1 LASGRV
7 SGQRLDI
14 GEHGDVRYR
23 EKLNGR
29 VAASVY
35 FRNAQGVRKRIE
47 ATGDSKASAR
57 RRLFATLGEAMAAGG
72 PGYSPRS
79 TFADVAADW
88 LESLDE
94 LVAAGRRSP
103 RTVALYRH
111 ALARHV
117 LPGLGGLRLSELTS
131 ARMDR
136 FIRDRRRAA
145 GYSVAKLCRSV
156 TSGICAF
163 AVRRDAM
170 RHNPVRDV
178 EALERPSTQEAR
190 ALTDEECRGW
200 LMILDGSELARQ
212 ADLPDLVRF
221 LLGTGCRIGEALAL
235 TWPNVDLERHLINID
250 STLVR
255 VKGQGLLI
263 KRPKTKS
270 SIRVLRVPL
279 WLVEILRERRA
290 RDPESQG
297 AVFPDSVGGHRDPNN
312 VERDHRR
319 VRRGTP
325 VEWVVPH
332 TYRKTVATMLD
343 RQGLSA
349 RTIADQLGHARISM
363 TQDVYMGRRA
373 VDQAAVAVLEGISPR
388 GHDGDDEPPAVLS
401 VVV

>member
-1 LASGRV
+1 
-7 SGQRLDI
+7 
-14 GEHGDVRYR
+14 
-23 EKLNGR
+23 
-29 VAASVY
+29 
-35 FRNAQGVRKRIE
+35 
-47 ATGDSKASAR
+47 
-57 RRLFATLGEAMAAGG
+57 MAAGG
-72 PGYSPRS
+72 LGYSPRS
-79 TFADVAADW
+79 TFADVEADW

-94 LVAAGRRSP
+94 LVAAGQRSP

-111 ALARHV
+111 VLMRHV

-156 TSGICAF
+156 TSEICAF
-163 AVRRDAM
+163 AVRRDAV

-178 EALERPSTQEAR
+178 ETLERPSTQEVR
-190 ALTDEECRGW
+190 ALTDEECRAW

-212 ADLPDLVRF
+212 ADLPELVRF

-250 STLVR
+250 TTLIR

-279 WLVEILRERRA
+279 WRVTILRDRRA

-312 VERDHRR
+312 VERDHCRFGAGR
-319 VRRGTP
+319 HLSGWCRTP
-325 VEWVVPH
+325 
-332 TYRKTVATMLD
+332 T
-343 RQGLSA
+343 
-349 RTIADQLGHARISM
+349 
-363 TQDVYMGRRA
+363 GRRLQPCLTGR
-373 VDQAAVAVLEGISPR
+373 V
-388 GHDGDDEPPAVLS
+388 S
-401 VVV
+401 VPGSSLTSSAMRESR

>member
-1 LASGRV
+1 MRC
-7 SGQRLDI
+7 
-14 GEHGDVRYR
+14 
-23 EKLNGR
+23 
-29 VAASVY
+29 
-35 FRNAQGVRKRIE
+35 
-47 ATGDSKASAR
+47 ATTR
-57 RRLFATLGEAMAAGG
+57 
-72 PGYSPRS
+72 
-79 TFADVAADW
+79 
-88 LESLDE
+88 
-94 LVAAGRRSP
+94 
-103 RTVALYRH
+103 
-111 ALARHV
+111 
-117 LPGLGGLRLSELTS
+117 
-131 ARMDR
+131 
-136 FIRDRRRAA
+136 
-145 GYSVAKLCRSV
+145 
-156 TSGICAF
+156 
-163 AVRRDAM
+163 
-170 RHNPVRDV
+170 VRDV

-190 ALTDEECRGW
+190 ALTDEECRAW

-212 ADLPDLVRF
+212 ADLPELVRF

-250 STLVR
+250 TTLIR

-279 WLVEILRERRA
+279 WLVAILRDRRA

-319 VRRGTP
+319 VRGGTP
-325 VEWVVPH
+325 FEWVVPH

-373 VDQAAVAVLEGISPR
+373 VDQAAAAVLGGISPPEY
-388 GHDGDDEPPAVLS
+388 DGDDQPPAVFS